1 MFFFGKNKK
10 KPEKTPKWFMWL
22 MGGFMA
28 YAILTNL
35 FTDNV
40 QEARQ
45 EQTQTQMAQDGE
57 SVNFAVVKG
66 LAAGGPALP
75 LYARD
80 VKVGKGDMAGCWY
93 DVAVRYRSYNDKG
106 ERVDD
111 TTEAPEPERFTIGTA
126 DVIPGLERGVLG
138 MRPGGTREITLR
150 PSLAYGDTR
159 FRHPVWRKG
168 DYVGYV
174 LTLESTERPEN
185 LPFSDLGLR
194 IYDDEEGTGPIAQCT
209 DDVRIKLRAYDI
221 TGRNLTDPNLP
232 AMIVRLGEGKVP
244 YAIERMVMG
253 MKQGGRRTAIVP
265 PGYMQPL
272 FAERHLAELRAEAA
286 AENSEA
292 VESAEIQQAEGNAAS
307 EETAATVPDALPI
320 AEGWEDVRLPQD
332 ATILLEVEL
341 LPLQIEQSSN

>member
-1 MFFFGKNKK
+1 
-10 KPEKTPKWFMWL
+10 
-22 MGGFMA
+22 
-28 YAILTNL
+28 
-35 FTDNV
+35 V

-45 EQTQTQMAQDGE
+45 QQPQTQMAQDGE

-80 VKVGKGDMAGCWY
+80 VKTGQGEMAGCWY
-93 DVAVRYRSYNDKG
+93 DVTVRYRSYNDKG

-111 TTEAPEPERFTIGTA
+111 TTETAEPEQFTIGTA

-138 MRPGGTREITLR
+138 MRPGGVREITLQ

-159 FRHPVWRKG
+159 FRHPTWRKN

-174 LTLESTERPEN
+174 LTLLSTERPAN

-194 IYDDEEGTGPIAQCT
+194 IYDDKEGTGPVAQCT

-221 TGRNLTDPNLP
+221 TGRNLTDPKLP

-272 FAERHLAELRAEAA
+272 FAERHLAALQDDAEDA
-286 AENSEA
+286 SQEA
-292 VESAEIQQAEGNAAS
+292 VAEEPEAAEIQQAEGNATA
-307 EETAATVPDALPI
+307 EETNESAPLTLPI
-320 AEGWEDVRLPQD
+320 AEGWEEVTLPQD

-341 LPLQIEQSSN
+341 LPLQIEQPTN